1 MEIIVPAAGL
11 SSRFPN
17 MKPKYLLYD
26 FEHKLM
32 LEKAVAPYL
41 ERDCH
46 ITIGV
51 LKEHDDRYN
60 ATSFINHEMGDRVKV
75 VIIPQVTKGPAE
87 TVYQILQLANISN
100 GEFLVKDCD
109 SFFHHDDKPGN
120 YICTSDIASHE
131 VMNRL
136 KAKSFVISNEQ
147 GIITSIIEK
156 RVVSNKFCVGGYK
169 FESVEEY
176 KQAFESISSQ
186 DREVFVSDVISVM
199 LQNKHIFVEND
210 AIDYVDVGT
219 SKEWFEYNDK
229 PVIFCDIDGTIIKA
243 QSRVG
248 TNSYSAQP
256 EKLTNNIARLLEL
269 QKNGST
275 FIFTTSRE
283 KNMFEVTDNMLQE
296 LGFKNYTL
304 LIGLNNAKRI
314 LINDFDAS
322 NPYPRAVAI
331 NILRNSDTLEHFL

>member
-41 ERDCH
+41 EQGLH

-51 LKEHDDRYN
+51 LKEHDEKYN
-60 ATSFINHEMGDRVKV
+60 ATSFIRHEMGDKVNV
-75 VIIPQVTKGPAE
+75 VIIPKVTKGPAE
-87 TVYQILQLANISN
+87 TVYQILQLANITDGS
-100 GEFLVKDCD
+100 FMVKDCD
-109 SFFHHDDKPGN
+109 SFFSHKYSDGN

-131 VMNRL
+131 VLNRL
-136 KAKSFVISNEQ
+136 KAKSFVVSNEQ
-147 GIITSIIEK
+147 GIVTSIIEK

-169 FESVEEY
+169 FDSVKDY
-176 KQAFESISSQ
+176 KQAFESISQ
-186 DREVFVSDVISVM
+186 EREVFVSDVISVM
-199 LQNKHIFVEND
+199 LQNGHIFSENTSTN
-210 AIDYVDVGT
+210 YVDVGT

-248 TNSYSAQP
+248 DNSYDKEP
-256 EKLTNNIARLLEL
+256 TVLTNNVAKLLEL
-269 QKNGST
+269 QKNGSM

-283 KNMFEVTDNMLQE
+283 KYTDEVTNKVLQK
-296 LGFKNYTL
+296 LGFVNYTL
-304 LIGLNNAKRI
+304 LSGLNNSRRL
-314 LINDFDAS
+314 LINDFDIA
-322 NPYPRAVAI
+322 NPYPRAEAI
-331 NILRNSDTLEHFL
+331 NIERNSDTLGLYL